1 MIFAALWTA
10 EIYFPACVGG
20 IHITLAYLLSPL
32 SSVCVAKVGLRV
44 TSLIGVSLHAAGFLL
59 SSFVQSLWV
68 GRTLLISTHNIYK
81 IHVYMWGLFQ
91 THQSFSCPSVLL
103 SPYSNIDSCLTLVGL
118 WYLYNPP
125 HPNHSYCPL
134 WYRASKVSV

>member
-1 MIFAALWTA
+1 MMIFATLWTA

-44 TSLIGVSLHAAGFLL
+44 TSLIGVSLHAAGLLL

-68 GRTLLISTHNIYK
+68 GRTLITYTLSIYT
-81 IHVYMWGLFQ
+81 IHVLNMGLV
-91 THQSFSCPSVLL
+91 P
-103 SPYSNIDSCLTLVGL
+103 
-118 WYLYNPP
+118 
-125 HPNHSYCPL
+125 
-134 WYRASKVSV
+134 